1 MARFSSSALFRVAW
15 LFWLAATVWGQTPLN
30 ERVLVVYNSSGAD
43 SLAVAKYYMA
53 QRKIPEAQRCKIS
66 VSSPDELSLE
76 EYELRVKAPVRK
88 CLEAAGRLK
97 ILYIVFSYQT
107 PYDIKIAGQLF
118 SLDQYVADI
127 WDEYSPTRP
136 GREAGNQPYFG
147 DAQSQGNAY
156 QTFVPLAAYREQP
169 GTKNIYSVWRID
181 AANAALAK
189 GLVDKAMYAEAH
201 GLSGK
206 GCFDLQYGPID
217 RMGDYDSGA
226 GDWDVHLAAELTKR
240 AGFPVVEDEQTTEF
254 GTAPSALRCEDAA
267 FYAGWYS
274 LGHYN
279 DAFTWAPG
287 ALGFHLDSASASSP
301 RGGLNWSANA
311 ILKGITVTSGAVAEP
326 YLEGLAHPDQIFL
339 YLFQGACVGDA
350 VVRSTRWLKWM
361 IINIGDPLYRPFPH
375 GVGPFQFPPRP
386 ENVLGL
392 VPQMLVGGGASMG
405 VVSLSAPAPAGG
417 ATVSLKSERPDFVTL
432 PATVTFPE
440 NAINVRFSIATHPV
454 GDRIGVRV
462 TMTAGAVSRANTLL
476 LYPVIDR

>member
-1 MARFSSSALFRVAW
+1 MARVSSSVLFRIAG
-15 LFWLAATVWGQTPLN
+15 LFWLAAAVFGQTPLN

-66 VSSPDELSLE
+66 VSSPDELTLE
-76 EYELRVKAPVRK
+76 EYESRVKGPVRK

-136 GREAGNQPYFG
+136 GREVGNQPYFG

-181 AANAALAK
+181 AANAGLAK

-240 AGFPVVEDEQTTEF
+240 AGFTVVEDEQTTEF

-301 RGGLNWSANA
+301 ARR
-311 ILKGITVTSGAVAEP
+311 VE
-326 YLEGLAHPDQIFL
+326 
-339 YLFQGACVGDA
+339 
-350 VVRSTRWLKWM
+350 
-361 IINIGDPLYRPFPH
+361 
-375 GVGPFQFPPRP
+375 
-386 ENVLGL
+386 
-392 VPQMLVGGGASMG
+392 LVGERDSQRHHSHQRRRGRAVSGRLGASRSNFSVPVPRRLRGRCGGAQHALAE
-405 VVSLSAPAPAGG
+405 VDDHQHRRSALPAVPARRGTFSISTASGERTSPGAADAGG
-417 ATVSLKSERPDFVTL
+417 RRRVGGRGQPEQPGPRGRRDGIAQER
-432 PATVTFPE
+432 
-440 NAINVRFSIATHPV
+440 
-454 GDRIGVRV
+454 
-462 TMTAGAVSRANTLL
+462 TAGFRHAAAR
-476 LYPVIDR
+476 P